1 MSDLLLGA
9 RMAFSGGRDG
19 WARAL
24 LTAFGVGIGVALLL
38 LAAAV
43 PAMLQGRQ
51 ARGDARFDFRLGEQL
66 PAAANTLL
74 VAPFDTEFR
83 DRPVRGRLVRPEGP
97 QAPLPPGVS
106 ALPRDGEVVVSPAL
120 KELLD
125 SPEGSLF
132 APRLGG
138 AEVVGTIGPQ
148 GLPGPHEL
156 AFYLGSDT
164 LGSDGSN
171 RIDAFGGGPPSE
183 EFGPTLILLVV
194 IIFVVLLLPIA
205 VFLGAAVRFG
215 GEPRERRLAALRL
228 IGADRRMT
236 RRIAAGEA
244 VVGAL
249 LGIVVGGLLFAV
261 GRQLVPLVTLWDISV
276 YAGDV
281 RPSLPIVALIVVA
294 VPVVAVVVSLIAL
307 RRVAIEPLGVTRRAS
322 TTRRRLWWRLIPPA
336 IGLVL
341 LEPLVSDVRAVGEA
355 LTRHQVA
362 AGVVLLLIGAVTL
375 LPWLVDLLVRR
386 LGRGPVAW
394 QLAIRRLQLDSATS
408 ARLVSGV
415 AVAVAGTIGLQML
428 FTGVQRQYTTETGE
442 DPTRATS
449 YVRLFDIPEGSAA
462 MNQLLAVPGVTGG
475 TGTLWAR
482 IARDGSSPEAAPA
495 GYLRIGDCRALAEY
509 AELGRCADGDV
520 FRSLGPPDD
529 GPSIDAF
536 VPGTRIAV
544 GERAASWTL
553 PADTR
558 TVPARANPIGWKR
571 SEILATPGAIEAG
584 RIGPLSVETYLDFD
598 RDDPDTL
605 ERLRNTAVQ
614 LTRTSWVGRLSATA
628 QADRFVTIQRG
639 LYVGVVVT
647 LLLIGVSML
656 VGLLEQLRER
666 RRLLAM
672 LVAVGTRRATLAWSV
687 FWQTV
692 VPVLIGLTVAV
703 AFGLALGSVLL
714 RMVNMPISVSW
725 PVIGMSTGLA
735 AAAVLLVTGL
745 GLPALWRL
753 MNPVGLRAE

>member
-19 WARAL
+19 WARAV

-43 PAMLQGRQ
+43 PATLQARQ
-51 ARGDARFDFRLGEQL
+51 ARGDARYDFRLGEQL

-74 VAPFDTEFR
+74 VSTFDTEFR
-83 DRPVRGRLVRPEGP
+83 DRPVRGRILRPEGP
-97 QAPLPPGVS
+97 QAPLPPGVA
-106 ALPRDGEVVVSPAL
+106 ALPRAGEVVVSPAL
-120 KELLD
+120 KKLLD
-125 SPEGSLF
+125 SPDRDLF
-132 APRLGG
+132 APRLGHP
-138 AEVVGTIGPQ
+138 EVIGTIGPQ
-148 GLPGPHEL
+148 GLAGPHEL

-164 LGSDGSN
+164 LTIDGSH
-171 RIDAFGGGPPSE
+171 RTDVFGGGPPGE

-228 IGADRRMT
+228 VGADRRMT
-236 RRIAAGEA
+236 HRIAAGEA
-244 VVGAL
+244 MVGAL
-249 LGIVVGGLLFAV
+249 LGIVVGGLLFAI
-261 GRQLVPLVTLWDISV
+261 GRQLVPLVTLWNISV
-276 YAGDV
+276 YADDV
-281 RPSLPIVALIVVA
+281 RPSPPIVALIVVA
-294 VPVVAVVVSLIAL
+294 VPVTAVVVSLIAL
-307 RRVAIEPLGVTRRAS
+307 RRVAIEPLGVTRRAAS
-322 TTRRRLWWRLIPPA
+322 TRRRLWWRLIPPV

-341 LEPLVSDVRAVGEA
+341 LAPLVNGVSAVGA
-355 LTRHQVA
+355 VYTRYQVA
-362 AGVVLLLIGAVTL
+362 AGAVLLLIGAVTL
-375 LPWLVDLLVRR
+375 LPWLIDLLVRR
-386 LGRGPVAW
+386 LGGGPVAW

-408 ARLVSGV
+408 ARLVSGI

-428 FTGVQRQYTTETGE
+428 FAGVQRQYTTETGE
-442 DPTRATS
+442 DTTRATS
-449 YVRLFDIPEGSAA
+449 HVQLFNIPDGSAA
-462 MNQLLAVPGVTGG
+462 IRQLLAVPGVTGG
-475 TGTLWAR
+475 TGTLWAG
-482 IARDGSSPEAAPA
+482 IVRDGSSPDQASA
-495 GYLRIGDCRALAEY
+495 GFLRIGDCPALAEY
-509 AELGRCADGDV
+509 AELDRCVDGDV
-520 FRSLGPPDD
+520 FRSLGPPDG
-529 GPSIDAF
+529 GPSVDAF
-536 VPGTRIAV
+536 GPGTQVAV
-544 GERAASWTL
+544 GERETPWTL

-558 TVPARANPIGWKR
+558 TVPARASPIGWQR

-584 RIGPLSVETYLDFD
+584 RIGPLSVDTYLDFD
-598 RDDPDTL
+598 RDDADTL
-605 ERLRNTAVQ
+605 ERLRNTAAQ
-614 LTRTSWVGRLSATA
+614 LSRSSWVGTLSGTT
-628 QADRFVTIQRG
+628 QADRLTTIQRG
-639 LYVGVVVT
+639 LYIGIVVT

-703 AFGLALGSVLL
+703 GFGLALGSVLL

-753 MNPVGLRAE
+753 MRPAGLRTE